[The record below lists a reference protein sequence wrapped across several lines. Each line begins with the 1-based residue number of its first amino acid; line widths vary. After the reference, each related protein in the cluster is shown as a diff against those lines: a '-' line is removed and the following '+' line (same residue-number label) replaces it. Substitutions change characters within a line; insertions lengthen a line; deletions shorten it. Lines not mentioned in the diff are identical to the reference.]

1 MADADTFAEFYRD
14 TYRGLVAQL
23 VAYTGDLGEA
33 QDVAQE
39 VYVRAWSRW
48 QRISAYDDPRAW
60 IGRVGHNLVISRW
73 RRARTAFAGWTRHGP
88 PAPVPEP
95 DPATLDL
102 VAALRRLP
110 EPQRRAL
117 VLYHLGGFAVA
128 EIARMEGA
136 PENTVKARLA
146 RGRQALAPML
156 TVADPAA
163 DPAADPQDVRQ
174 P

>member
-1 MADADTFAEFYRD
+1 MADADTFAEFYRA

-48 QRISAYDDPRAW
+48 RRISAYDDPRAW
-60 IGRVGHNLVISRW
+60 LGRVGHNLVISRW
-73 RRARTAFAGWTRHGP
+73 RRARTALAGWTRHGP
-88 PAPVPEP
+88 PPPAVPGP

-102 VAALRRLP
+102 VTALRRLP

-117 VLYHLGGFAVA
+117 VLHHLGGFSVA

-136 PENTVKARLA
+136 SENTVKARLS

-156 TVADPAA
+156 T
-163 DPAADPQDVRQ
+163 AADPQEVRQ

>member
-1 MADADTFAEFYRD
+1 VYLVMADADTFAEFYRD

-23 VAYTGDLGEA
+23 VAYTADLGEA

-48 QRISAYDDPRAW
+48 RRISTYDDPRAW
-60 IGRVGHNLVISRW
+60 VSRVGHNLVISRW
-73 RRARTAFAGWTRHGP
+73 RKARTALAGLTRHGP
-88 PAPVPEP
+88 PPDTPEP
-95 DPATLDL
+95 DATTLDL

-117 VLYHLGGFAVA
+117 VLFHLGGFAVA
-128 EIARMEGA
+128 EIAKMEGA

-156 TVADPAA
+156 TTEVTS
-163 DPAADPQDVRQ
+163 
-174 P
+174 